1 MLRNV
6 HEEHTTSSKQ
16 ELEDATEVS
25 DKVKQVVRGT
35 FPHLGMCIKNINVL
49 KDSVSCR
56 TVGIAL
62 DMLDLIQMIVI
73 DGIRFL
79 PKLYP

>member
-1 MLRNV
+1 M
-6 HEEHTTSSKQ
+6 HEEHATGCKQ
-16 ELEDATEVS
+16 ELKDATKVS

-49 KDSVSCR
+49 KDSASCR
-56 TVGIAL
+56 TGRIAL
-62 DMLDLIQMIVI
+62 NMLDLIQMIVI

-79 PKLYP
+79 SQLYP